1 MGAIATTNANNK
13 MAMTPVEWAMNIVA
27 MPFVLIHSA
36 LITIFSALII
46 NGIVGFIV
54 LLCRPLPFMF
64 RPIIRMQSTVLE
76 TWFSLF
82 AGHSEHFGGFTVRL
96 TGDKFES
103 DETAIVLSNH
113 RSWIDSVLLI
123 SLARNVGRGGDFKF
137 MAKKSLL
144 LFPVF
149 GLVGAVTDSVVFIER
164 EAKKAGAAMSSLYHR
179 LVDQRRRDLPFWF
192 IIFPEGT
199 RRTNKKLAK
208 ARDFAKKRDLQP
220 LDHVLQPRTKGFVT
234 MSKALRGTASAIYD
248 VTIAYGTEPSED
260 VRPSFL
266 RLYFTTAL
274 QNRVIHVHQRRI
286 PIENVPVDE
295 EAAKVWLYKLF
306 EQKDTMIDKY
316 YKKGQFEGPLMRWN
330 RITVA
335 DWLSANFYC
344 TATTALYCALA
355 YALYSYFRG

>member
-1 MGAIATTNANNK
+1 
-13 MAMTPVEWAMNIVA
+13 MTPLEWVMNIVGL
-27 MPFVLIHSA
+27 PFVLIHSA
-36 LITIFSALII
+36 LISIFSALII
-46 NGIVGFIV
+46 NGVFGFIV
-54 LLCRPLPFMF
+54 LLCRPFPFLF
-64 RPIIRMQSTVLE
+64 RPVIRMQSVVLR

-82 AGHSEHFGGFTVRL
+82 AGHSEHYGGFTVRL
-96 TGDKFES
+96 TGDAFQS

-144 LFPVF
+144 VFPVF

-164 EAKKAGAAMSSLYHR
+164 EARKAGAAMSTLYHR
-179 LVDQRRRDLPFWF
+179 LVDKRRRDLPFWF

-199 RRTNKKLAK
+199 RRTNSKLAK
-208 ARDFAKKRDLQP
+208 ARDFAKKRDLQA

-234 MSKALRGTASAIYD
+234 MRKALKGTATAIYD
-248 VTIAYGTEPSED
+248 VTIAYGTEPSEE

-286 PIENVPVDE
+286 PIENVPEDE
-295 EAAKVWLYKLF
+295 EGAKKWLYKLF
-306 EQKDTMIDKY
+306 EQKDAMIDKY
-316 YKKGQFEGPLMRWN
+316 YKNGKFDGPLMRWN

-335 DWLSANFYC
+335 AWLQANFYC
-344 TATTALYCALA
+344 TAVTALYCALV
-355 YALYSYFRG
+355 YALYLYIKA